1 MYITRIPFLFF
12 LLFIFSCNSTPTE
25 KEVVEAPTKATTE
38 KIVEEAVEPVVEIKL
53 PDYDTTIWTDILFLD
68 TTIQVDMKYATT
80 DNFVQ
85 EKMYNCSRCFLRPE
99 VAQAVLKAQQKLVKK
114 GYGLKMLDCY
124 RPRPIQQKL
133 WDKVP
138 NASYVTPPSKGS
150 MHNRGSAVDLTLVDA
165 NGKELDMGTGF
176 DYFGKEA
183 HQDYLEHPKE
193 ILDNRAL
200 LRETMRSVG
209 LYPIRTEWWH
219 YYFAKGAP
227 KNYELADMIWKC
239 DH

>member
-38 KIVEEAVEPVVEIKL
+38 KIVEEAVVPVVEIKL

-99 VAQAVLKAQQKLVKK
+99 VALAVLKAQQKLVKK
-114 GYGLKMLDCY
+114 GYGLKMLDC
-124 RPRPIQQKL
+124 
-133 WDKVP
+133 
-138 NASYVTPPSKGS
+138 
-150 MHNRGSAVDLTLVDA
+150 
-165 NGKELDMGTGF
+165 
-176 DYFGKEA
+176 
-183 HQDYLEHPKE
+183 
-193 ILDNRAL
+193 
-200 LRETMRSVG
+200 
-209 LYPIRTEWWH
+209 
-219 YYFAKGAP
+219 
-227 KNYELADMIWKC
+227 
-239 DH
+239 

>member
-1 MYITRIPFLFF
+1 MSRILFF
-12 LLFIFSCNSTPTE
+12 ALLLFTLSCNT
-25 KEVVEAPTKATTE
+25 ATTE
-38 KIVEEAVEPVVEIKL
+38 KETDQEVVETVVEKKVQLEPIIVEKKL

-68 TTIQVDMKYATT
+68 TTIQVDMKYATI
-80 DNFVQ
+80 DNFVK

-99 VAQAVLKAQQKLVKK
+99 VAQAVIKAQQILVKK

-150 MHNRGSAVDLTLVDA
+150 MHNRGSAVDLTLVDS

-183 HQDYLEHPKE
+183 HQDYLEHPQE
-193 ILDNRAL
+193 ILDNREL

-209 LYPIRTEWWH
+209 LFPIRTEWWH

-227 KNYELADMIWKC
+227 KNYELADMIWEC